1 MFQREKRQLTKEGVM
16 KKGSEKQTVVRK
28 QSVAEL
34 TAEQLD
40 ELKNLASLPD
50 TKIDCS
56 DAPELTNWNEAV
68 IGKFYRPVKQTI
80 TIRLD
85 ADVVSWL
92 KTGGKGYQS
101 RANAI
106 LRQVMNQQGQ
116 PRKAA

>member
-1 MFQREKRQLTKEGVM
+1 M
-16 KKGSEKQTVVRK
+16 KKGSEKQTVVCK
-28 QSVAEL
+28 QPAGEL

-40 ELKNLASLPD
+40 ELKNLAGLPD
-50 TKIDCS
+50 AKIDCS
-56 DAPELTNWNEAV
+56 DAPELDNWNEAV

-92 KTGGKGYQS
+92 KNGGKGYQS

>member
-1 MFQREKRQLTKEGVM
+1 M
-16 KKGSEKQTVVRK
+16 KKGPEKQTVVRK
-28 QSVAEL
+28 QPAGEL
-34 TAEQLD
+34 TAAQLD
-40 ELKNLASLPD
+40 ELKNMVSLPD
-50 TKIDCS
+50 NEIDCS
-56 DAPELTNWNEAV
+56 DAPELDNWNEAL

-92 KTGGKGYQS
+92 KNGGKGYQS